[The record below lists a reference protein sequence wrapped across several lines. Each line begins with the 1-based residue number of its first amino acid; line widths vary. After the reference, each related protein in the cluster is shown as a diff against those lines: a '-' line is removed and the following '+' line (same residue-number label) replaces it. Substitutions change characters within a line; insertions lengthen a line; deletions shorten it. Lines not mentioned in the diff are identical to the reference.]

1 MPARDQLDLV
11 PLATRVSERLR
22 REVKSRAALEGR
34 PVQELIAQA
43 LSEYLSNHGEPES
56 TRSVLDSPVTPRS

>member
-1 MPARDQLDLV
+1 MPAHDQLDLV

-43 LSEYLSNHGEPES
+43 LSEYLNNHSEPDS
-56 TRSVLDSPVTPRS
+56 TRSDVEPPVAPRS